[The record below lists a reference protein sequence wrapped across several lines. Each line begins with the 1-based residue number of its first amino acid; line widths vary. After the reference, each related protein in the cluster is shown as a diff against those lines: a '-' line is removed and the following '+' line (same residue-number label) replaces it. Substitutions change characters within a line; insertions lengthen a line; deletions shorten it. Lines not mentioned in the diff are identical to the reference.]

1 MIKQVMDNNISYRI
15 VSLGCFCGV
24 AQEMGRISFRDG
36 SYPFDWLISS
46 CGIYRK

>member
-24 AQEMGRISFRDG
+24 AQEMGG
-36 SYPFDWLISS
+36 SVTNFL
-46 CGIYRK
+46 